1 MTYAQ
6 TGYFCWS
13 FTLSV
18 GLQTLLHV
26 CSQGLEEVE
35 RAIVEELLAA
45 IRESC
50 PEYLCRDLTLTG
62 VELVCSGETE
72 GILTATASGTGTED
86 NVQSFLKSIS
96 EEESPLLLSV
106 NGTAV
111 RVNSVTQLSS
121 QPQSDPVAE
130 ITGTCVAAGLAVLL
144 LLLSLI
150 VTYSIWRR

>member
-1 MTYAQ
+1 M
-6 TGYFCWS
+6 
-13 FTLSV
+13 
-18 GLQTLLHV
+18 

-50 PEYLCRDLTLTG
+50 PEYLCRDLILTG
-62 VELVCSGETE
+62 VELECSGETAE
-72 GILTATASGTGTED
+72 GSLTATASGIGTQD

-111 RVNSVTQLSS
+111 RVSSVTQLSS
-121 QPQSDPVAE
+121 QPQPDRVAE
-130 ITGTCVAAGLAVLL
+130 ITGSCVAAGLAVLL

-150 VTYSIWRR
+150 ATYSIWRR

>member
-1 MTYAQ
+1 M
-6 TGYFCWS
+6 
-13 FTLSV
+13 
-18 GLQTLLHV
+18 
-26 CSQGLEEVE
+26 
-35 RAIVEELLAA
+35 EELLAA
-45 IRESC
+45 IQESC

-72 GILTATASGTGTED
+72 GVLTATASGIGTQD

-111 RVNSVTQLSS
+111 RVNSVTQPSS
-121 QPQSDPVAE
+121 QPQSDRVAE
-130 ITGTCVAAGLAVLL
+130 ITGSCVAAGLAVLL